1 MKTTLAFLLCFVLR
15 INSFAADIY
24 DPSDDLITAFGNTC
38 STQGYMTSSAMS
50 QATSLR
56 SIFNQIHNDPNC
68 ASIAQA
74 VDSLDVS
81 LANSIKSQSQAEQT
95 VNGLV
100 STIRD
105 LKVQIASEK
114 AAPTPDQNKISTYQN
129 ELNSQEIALMKA
141 KTDPALNSRT
151 APGKNNAIGVVYDN
165 ATSLMSSIS
174 DNNKCFSSHATLG
187 PQITSSTLQTLSLL
201 APASMGA
208 SYLMAIPGIIG
219 HLLQTA
225 QDMRMTN
232 TLKAAISAKMV
243 HAIGCS
249 VEGISATYCQARDV
263 RTILKA
269 EPQIPNPTGCEGC
282 EVGLGV
288 QIMSKELNAFQNWAS
303 TIVAGSSATSTAQAT
318 TKIEGLTAQ
327 NNFSALKENING
339 FIGSANRDLMG
350 MKDPIMAKNRIQSLI
365 NDLATK
371 IIDNCDHTTYSG
383 GPITKGAMGPLFVDQ
398 CGIKAFILS
407 GGATRTCSLMNGQSP
422 EDYLAKTYPG
432 ANPNI
437 ADISARI
444 STVLSEGGAYVAAQT
459 ASAIQSNP
467 QLALASSEHMGLN
480 GKTAVDFLQHSRAYL
495 GNLLNKPDSIASG
508 NNKRIVQDAY
518 IRCDTILKKL
528 DQAKN
533 DSSSEP
539 GIIVSN
545 LAMQISP
552 SGDLNLIGNEIGAIV
567 KSDIDSRIKNGK
579 LDASVAS
586 VLQLSTS
593 DSLNEFINGNINRA
607 GLEGQISSAKSL
619 TKSNLESFGNT
630 FSEQIEENLS
640 TLLKESKDDEDAKQS
655 LGLMC
660 VRLASLPQAPHF
672 KSPQTTM
679 FGRAQEI
686 NIDKYCKGQSFNV
699 PQMRTQLK
707 YDEIIPRLFTQRACS
722 VYDFF
727 RGSRLKEMSE
737 KPK

>member
-1 MKTTLAFLLCFVLR
+1 MKSTLTLLLCFFL
-15 INSFAADIY
+15 SFKTFAADIY
-24 DPSDDLITAFGNTC
+24 DPSDDLITAFGSTC

-56 SIFNQIHNDPNC
+56 TIFNSIHNDPNC

-74 VDSLDVS
+74 LDGLDISLV
-81 LANSIKSQSQAEQT
+81 NSIKAQSQAEQILS
-95 VNGLV
+95 GLV
-100 STIRD
+100 SNIRD
-105 LKVQIASEK
+105 LKVQIALEK
-114 AAPTPDQNKISTYQN
+114 ATVAPDQNKISTYQN
-129 ELNSQEIALMKA
+129 ELNNQEIALIKA
-141 KTDPALNSRT
+141 KTDPALSVRT
-151 APGKNNAIGVVYDN
+151 AQGRTNAVGIVYEN

-174 DNNKCFSSHATLG
+174 DNNKCFASHATLG
-187 PQITSSTLQTLSLL
+187 PQITSSALQTLSLL
-201 APASMGA
+201 APVSLGA

-219 HLLQTA
+219 HLIQSA

-232 TLKAAISAKMV
+232 TLKGAISAKMV

-263 RTILKA
+263 RTILNA
-269 EPQIPNPTGCEGC
+269 EPQLPQPTGC

-288 QIMSKELNAFQNWAS
+288 QVMSKELNAFQNWAS
-303 TIVAGSSATSTAQAT
+303 TIVAGSSATSTAQAM

-327 NNFSALKENING
+327 NNFAALKENING

-350 MKDPIMAKNRIQSLI
+350 MKDPTMAKNRIQSLV

-371 IIDNCDHTTYSG
+371 IIDNCDHSTYAG

-398 CGIKAFILS
+398 CGVKAFILS
-407 GGATRTCSLMNGQSP
+407 GGTARTCSLTNGQSP

-459 ASAIQSNP
+459 ATAIQSNP

-480 GKTAVDFLQHSRAYL
+480 GKTAVDFLQDSRAYL
-495 GNLLNKPDSIASG
+495 GNLLNTPNSIAKG
-508 NNKRIVQDAY
+508 NNRRIVQDAFN
-518 IRCDTILKKL
+518 RCDAILQKL
-528 DQAKN
+528 YLAKN
-533 DSSSEP
+533 DPDSEP
-539 GIIVSN
+539 GIIVSD

-579 LDASVAS
+579 LDANVAA

-593 DSLNEFINGNINRA
+593 DSLNEFINGNINKA

-630 FSEQIEENLS
+630 FSDQIEENLS
-640 TLLKESKDDEDAKQS
+640 DLLKDSKDDEDAKQS
-655 LGLMC
+655 LGLLC
-660 VRLASLPQAPHF
+660 VRLSTLPQAPRF
-672 KSPQTTM
+672 KSPQTTLL
-679 FGRAQEI
+679 GGVKEI

-699 PQMRTQLK
+699 PQMRIQLR
-707 YDEIIPRLFTQRACS
+707 YDEIAQKPFNQRACS

-737 KPK
+737 KSK